1 MKVIK
6 SLAVLGLLSYSG
18 IANSAEFKMGQ
29 SVITVSPSI
38 QVASQ
43 KVGTLDKVTLN
54 RDQPSGKVGILV
66 SDSRSNLYASHSYET
81 DKPDKGQVAAGEK
94 DYNYEACS
102 VIGWAPKLDK
112 LGLDL
117 SFENCYVDKKTDK
130 NTGYFYA
137 TGTIE
142 IVPKTNVFLTYGF
155 ADDGE
160 GAQGATT
167 GKFIAGHGYI
177 FGITNGFKD
186 FDLKLA
192 VGGMQ
197 NYQTWYQAGISRAI
211 LGATVD
217 LSVYS
222 VQAENSATYV
232 TAASQRSIDRTHAI
246 LTISKSF

>member
-1 MKVIK
+1 MKIIK
-6 SLAVLGLLSYSG
+6 SLAVLGLISYSG

-43 KVGTLDKVTLN
+43 KVGTFDKVTLN
-54 RDQPSGKVGILV
+54 RDKPSGKVGIFI
-66 SDSRSNLYASHSYET
+66 SNSQSNLYASHSYET
-81 DKPDKGQVAAGEK
+81 DRPDKGSVATGG
-94 DYNYEACS
+94 DYKYEACS
-102 VIGWAPKLDK
+102 VIGFAPKLDK

-117 SFENCYVDKKTDK
+117 SFENCYVDTRTNK

-160 GAQGATT
+160 GAEGATT
-167 GKFIAGHGYI
+167 GKFISGHGYI

-192 VGGMQ
+192 VGGLQ

-222 VQAENSATYV
+222 VQAENSTTYIS
-232 TAASQRSIDRTHAI
+232 AAHQKSIDRTHAI

>member
-1 MKVIK
+1 MKIIK

-54 RDQPSGKVGILV
+54 RDQPSGKVGILI

-81 DKPDKGQVAAGEK
+81 DKPDKGEVAGGEK

-117 SFENCYVDKKTDK
+117 SFENCYVDKKTNK
-130 NTGYFYA
+130 NTGFFYA

-142 IVPKTNVFLTYGF
+142 IAPKTNVFLTYAW

-160 GAQGATT
+160 GSEAATA
-167 GKFIAGHGYI
+167 KKYLAGHGYI
-177 FGITNGFKD
+177 FGVTNGFKD

-192 VGGMQ
+192 TGGLQ
-197 NYQTWYQAGISRAI
+197 NYQTWYQVGVSKNIM
-211 LGATVD
+211 GATVD
-217 LSVYS
+217 LSAYS
-222 VQAENSATYV
+222 VQAENSATYIS
-232 TAASQRSIDRTHAI
+232 TAAQKSIDRTHVI
-246 LTISKSF
+246 LTLSKSF